1 MDIKIETLRTTSN
14 IKNIL
19 VRLKSITGVQYW
31 NVVCRWGL
39 CTSLKQSTLPR
50 LVEEKLDGVEIDY
63 DIFVGK
69 NKIIYTQL
77 LLNNLKKHNVE
88 LTKDNTYKYL
98 YAHVNRGVSILYNYK
113 MKTIKDLFR
122 VGNLN

>member
-1 MDIKIETLRTTSN
+1 MDIKIDTLRTTSN

-31 NVVCRWGL
+31 NVVCRWAL

-50 LVEEKLDGVEIDY
+50 LIEEKLDGVEIDY
-63 DIFVGK
+63 DVFVGK

-77 LLNNLKKHNVE
+77 LLNNLKKHNVG
-88 LTKDNTYKYL
+88 LTKDNINKYL

-113 MKTIKDLFR
+113 MKTIKDLFK
-122 VGNLN
+122 N

>member
-113 MKTIKDLFR
+113 MKTIKDLFKFHQ
-122 VGNLN
+122 N

>member
-1 MDIKIETLRTTSN
+1 MDIKIEKLRTTSN

-113 MKTIKDLFR
+113 MKTIKDLFSI
-122 VGNLN
+122 NK

>member
-1 MDIKIETLRTTSN
+1 MDIKIDTLRTTSN

-31 NVVCRWGL
+31 NVVCRWAL

-50 LVEEKLDGVEIDY
+50 LIEEKLDGVEIDY
-63 DIFVGK
+63 DVFVGK

-77 LLNNLKKHNVE
+77 LLNNLKKHNVG
-88 LTKDNTYKYL
+88 LTKDNINKYL

-113 MKTIKDLFR
+113 MKTIKDLFSI
-122 VGNLN
+122 NK

>member
-63 DIFVGK
+63 DVFVGK

-88 LTKDNTYKYL
+88 LTKDNIYKYL

-113 MKTIKDLFR
+113 MKTIKDLFKK
-122 VGNLN
+122 

>member
-1 MDIKIETLRTTSN
+1 MDIKIEKLRTTSN

-19 VRLKSITGVQYW
+19 TRLKSITGSQYW
-31 NVVCRWGL
+31 NVICRWGL

-113 MKTIKDLFR
+113 MKTIKDLFSI
-122 VGNLN
+122 NKF

>member
-1 MDIKIETLRTTSN
+1 MDIKIDTLRTTSN

-31 NVVCRWGL
+31 NVVCRWAL

-50 LVEEKLDGVEIDY
+50 LIEEKLDGVEIDY
-63 DIFVGK
+63 DVFVGK

-77 LLNNLKKHNVE
+77 LLNNLKKHNVR
-88 LTKDNTYKYL
+88 LTKDNINKYL

-113 MKTIKDLFR
+113 MKTIKDLLKI
-122 VGNLN
+122 G

>member
-1 MDIKIETLRTTSN
+1 MDIKIDTLRTTSN

-31 NVVCRWGL
+31 NVVCRWAL

-50 LVEEKLDGVEIDY
+50 LIEEKLDGVEIDY
-63 DIFVGK
+63 DVFVGK

-88 LTKDNTYKYL
+88 LTKDNISKYL

-113 MKTIKDLFR
+113 MKTIKDLFNR
-122 VGNLN
+122 

>member
-1 MDIKIETLRTTSN
+1 MDIKIEKLRTTSN

-19 VRLKSITGVQYW
+19 TRLKSITGSQYW
-31 NVVCRWGL
+31 NVICRWGL

>member
-39 CTSLKQSTLPR
+39 CTSFKQSTLPC
-50 LVEEKLDGVEIDY
+50 LVE
-63 DIFVGK
+63 
-69 NKIIYTQL
+69 
-77 LLNNLKKHNVE
+77 
-88 LTKDNTYKYL
+88 
-98 YAHVNRGVSILYNYK
+98 
-113 MKTIKDLFR
+113 
-122 VGNLN
+122 

>member
-69 NKIIYTQL
+69 NNFNSLLSDVRVENQFPLPCPLGYFCKIS
-77 LLNNLKKHNVE
+77 V
-88 LTKDNTYKYL
+88 
-98 YAHVNRGVSILYNYK
+98 
-113 MKTIKDLFR
+113 
-122 VGNLN
+122 

>member
-50 LVEEKLDGVEIDY
+50 LVEEKLDGVEIDF
-63 DIFVGK
+63 DVFVGK

-88 LTKDNTYKYL
+88 LTKDNIYKYL

-113 MKTIKDLFR
+113 MKTIKDLLKFHQ
-122 VGNLN
+122 N

>member
-19 VRLKSITGVQYW
+19 VRLKSITSVQYW

-50 LVEEKLDGVEIDY
+50 LVEEKMDGVEIDY
-63 DIFVGK
+63 DILVGK

-77 LLNNLKKHNVE
+77 LLNNLK
-88 LTKDNTYKYL
+88 
-98 YAHVNRGVSILYNYK
+98 A
-113 MKTIKDLFR
+113 
-122 VGNLN
+122 

>member
-113 MKTIKDLFR
+113 MKTIKDLF
-122 VGNLN
+122 NT

>member
-1 MDIKIETLRTTSN
+1 MDIKIEKLRTTSN

-19 VRLKSITGVQYW
+19 TRLKSITGSQYW
-31 NVVCRWGL
+31 NVICRWGL

-113 MKTIKDLFR
+113 MKTIKDLFKI
-122 VGNLN
+122 

>member
-1 MDIKIETLRTTSN
+1 MDIKIEKLRTTSN

-19 VRLKSITGVQYW
+19 TRLKSITGSQYW
-31 NVVCRWGL
+31 NVICRWGL
-39 CTSLKQSTLPR
+39 CASLKQSTLPR

-88 LTKDNTYKYL
+88 LTKDNIYKYL

-113 MKTIKDLFR
+113 MKTIKDLF
-122 VGNLN
+122 NYN

>member
-1 MDIKIETLRTTSN
+1 MDIKIDTLRTTSN

-31 NVVCRWGL
+31 NVVCRWAL

-50 LVEEKLDGVEIDY
+50 LIEEKLDGVEIDY
-63 DIFVGK
+63 DVFVGK

-77 LLNNLKKHNVE
+77 LLNNLKKHNVR
-88 LTKDNTYKYL
+88 LTKDNIKKYL

-113 MKTIKDLFR
+113 MKTIKDLLKI
-122 VGNLN
+122 G

>member
-1 MDIKIETLRTTSN
+1 MDIKIEKLRTTSN

-19 VRLKSITGVQYW
+19 TRLKSITGSQYW
-31 NVVCRWGL
+31 NVICRWGL

-113 MKTIKDLFR
+113 MKTIKDLFSI
-122 VGNLN
+122 NK